1 MSKYVEDERFQ
12 KADAQFIYWT
22 KAELRDEIK
31 TIQKQISILNEKA
44 AMVKSELYSR
54 NLQLYELNYL
64 TQVLREPS
72 DKQDHESV

>member
-12 KADAQFIYWT
+12 KADAQIIYWT

-44 AMVKSELYSR
+44 AMVKTELYSR

>member
-1 MSKYVEDERFQ
+1 MSKYAEDECFQ
-12 KADAQFIYWT
+12 KADAQFLYWT
-22 KAELRDEIK
+22 KAELRDEIS

-44 AMVKSELYSR
+44 ALVKIELYSR

-72 DKQDHESV
+72 HTPNPESV

>member
-1 MSKYVEDERFQ
+1 MSKYQEDECFQ

-22 KAELRDEIK
+22 KAELRDEIS

-44 AMVKSELYSR
+44 LLVKTELYSR

-64 TQVLREPS
+64 SQVLREPS
-72 DKQDHESV
+72 HTPNPESD

>member
-1 MSKYVEDERFQ
+1 MSKYAEDECFQ

-44 AMVKSELYSR
+44 ALVKTELYSR
-54 NLQLYELNYL
+54 N
-64 TQVLREPS
+64 
-72 DKQDHESV
+72 